1 MNMKQKLRNRCV
13 VIMAL
18 GLVFA
23 ATSLFAADQNWKGG
37 SGNWSDSTGWNGGT
51 WVSDSDAIFGNGVDA
66 AGTVTLDSGNI
77 SVNSITFNIPGSGSY
92 AIGRNTTE
100 TLTVSSGGIVAN
112 ASAAILFDPTIGTNQ
127 VWTTGSGKTLSIG
140 TTTNFVRGFDPGE
153 TLTIA
158 GAGVVSAS
166 GPKVLVNGTSS
177 TISISSGTTLEMN
190 RGATNNVLS
199 ARNAT
204 DTGVG
209 TLNITGSGTLKL
221 NAAATSADYFAGT
234 IKLDSFTGLIE
245 FAGNGRLTQL
255 SGFAAGQTSGKVN
268 SGMTV
273 DLYNYG
279 NFAQTLSLDGLTGAG
294 KIYRANGAAQN
305 LSFTIGVNDTTN
317 AGFGGTADWSGT
329 LEVKNNNIIR
339 IVKKGSGIQIFSGTD
354 LRKNGNV
361 DDAQTTIIDGG
372 VLQVGNGGT
381 SGQLGTAEITNNA
394 TLTFKRS
401 NTVTQGT
408 DFGIIRGSGQVI
420 QKGSGTLTFSYT
432 NTYSGATIV
441 TNGILSLANASCL
454 SSATDIYIYS
464 GATNNLAF
472 LGTNTIHSLIIDGVP
487 KFAGVYNADN
497 LVGYLTGGG
506 NLRSTYPPAPK
517 GTMIRVF

>member
-1 MNMKQKLRNRCV
+1 MNRIQKLRSGCAAV
-13 VIMAL
+13 FAL
-18 GLVFA
+18 GLSLSATSVFA
-23 ATSLFAADQNWKGG
+23 AEKNWKGG
-37 SGNWSDSTGWNGGT
+37 TGNWSDPTGWDGGA
-51 WVSDSDAIFGNGVDA
+51 WVSASDAIFGNGVDA
-66 AGTVTLDSGNI
+66 AGTVTLDNGNI
-77 SVNSITFNIPGSGSY
+77 SVNSITFNIPGSGNY

-166 GPKVLVNGTSS
+166 GPRVLVSGTTS

-199 ARNAT
+199 ARNAD

-221 NAAATSADYFAGT
+221 NAAASADYFAGT
-234 IKLDSFTGLIE
+234 IKMDSFTGLIE
-245 FAGNGRLTQL
+245 FAGNGRLTKP
-255 SGFAAGQTSGKVN
+255 SGFAAGQTSWKVN
-268 SGMTV
+268 SGVTA

-279 NFAQTLSLDGLTGAG
+279 NAAQTLSLDGLTGSG
-294 KIYRANGAAQN
+294 KIYRGNGVAEN
-305 LSFTIGVNDTTN
+305 LTLTIGVNDTTN
-317 AGFGGTADWSGT
+317 AGLGGSADWAGT
-329 LEVKNNNIIR
+329 LEVANANIIR
-339 IVKKGSGIQIFSGTD
+339 IVKKGNGIQIFSGTD
-354 LRKNGNV
+354 LRKNGTV

-408 DFGIIRGSGQVI
+408 DFGVIRGNGQVI

-432 NTYSGATIV
+432 NTYGGATIV

-454 SSATDIYIYS
+454 SSDTDIYIYS

-472 LGTNTIHSLIIDGVP
+472 LGTNMIHSLIIDGMP
-487 KFAGVYNADN
+487 KFAGVYNANN
-497 LVGYLTGGG
+497 LIGYLTGTG
-506 NLRSTYPPAPK
+506 NLQSTYPPAPK